1 MNTANPL
8 SSIYKIALT
17 GGIGSGKSAA
27 AQQFEKYGIPVI
39 DSDAIAH
46 NITAP
51 HGEGIPE
58 ILQTFGSEYINDD
71 GSLNRSKMRALVF
84 NNPEALRKLE
94 RITHPLIRASG
105 EKAALEAAQNN
116 PPYILFMIPLLF
128 ESNSWQGKYQKIVV
142 VDCSVEE
149 QIRRVELR
157 NGLDRSEIEKIIK
170 AQVPRDTRLSNADY
184 IIDNSGSME
193 HLIEQVELTHRLIIK
208 FLSNIRL

>member
-1 MNTANPL
+1 MKTIYQL

-46 NITAP
+46 QITAP
-51 HGEGIPE
+51 HGAGIPG
-58 ILQTFGSEYINDD
+58 ILKTFGSQYINDD

-84 NNPEALRKLE
+84 NHPEALKELE
-94 RITHPLIRASG
+94 LITHPLIKAYS

-116 PPYILFMIPLLF
+116 PPYIIFMIPLLF

-142 VDCSVEE
+142 VDCPVEE
-149 QIRRVELR
+149 QIKRVELR
-157 NGLDRSEIEKIIK
+157 NGLDRAEIEKIIE
-170 AQVPRDTRLSNADY
+170 AQVPRQTRLSNADY
-184 IIDNSGSME
+184 IIDNSSSRE
-193 HLIEQVELTHRLIIK
+193 HLIEQVELTHKKIIEILLK
-208 FLSNIRL
+208 IKA